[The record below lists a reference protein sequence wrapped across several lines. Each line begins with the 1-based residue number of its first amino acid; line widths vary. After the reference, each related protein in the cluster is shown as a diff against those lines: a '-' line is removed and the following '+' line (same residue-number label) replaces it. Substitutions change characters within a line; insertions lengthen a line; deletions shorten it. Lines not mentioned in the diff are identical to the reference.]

1 MRRNRRGHLRD
12 LFFNTGDLNERT
24 VDEST
29 RISRD
34 YTNSLQEQML
44 EEERLKMKH
53 KNEEDQMRGPNYPS
67 CDLNDRPQNL

>member
-34 YTNSLQEQML
+34 YANSLQEPLL
-44 EEERLKMKH
+44 EEERLRLKK
-53 KNEEDQMRGPNYPS
+53 EEEQMRGQIYPS
-67 CDLNDRPQNL
+67 CDINDRPLNW